1 MARLGDVCEILNG
14 YAFKSEKYVDTGI
27 RIIRISNVQKGYI
40 EDNMPVFYP
49 SDDINSVKYQLF
61 EGDILL
67 SLTGNVG
74 RVGILEKKFVPAALN
89 QRVAC
94 LRIKDNNI
102 LYKPYLFN
110 FLNSDFFEERCIFSA
125 KGVAQKNMSTEW
137 LKDYQIPLLPIEEQQ
152 KIAAVLDK
160 VSDLIAKRRQQLEKL
175 DLLVKARFVEM
186 FCNPIEN
193 ANWEFVNMADISTDM
208 RTGPFGSALR
218 HNEFVETGI
227 FVLGIDNAVENR
239 FTYNRMRYITEEK
252 YEQLKRYTVRPGD
265 VIITIM
271 GTVGRSAVIPD
282 NIPKAINTKH
292 LACLTINRSKAQPM
306 FVCCAFQMHPEIRQQ
321 LTGQAKGAI
330 MDGLNLTIIK
340 KLSFKLPP
348 LEIQNEFVKF
358 FGATEKTKTII
369 EESLMKLETI
379 KKALMQEY
387 FG

>member
-1 MARLGDVCEILNG
+1 MARLGDVATYING
-14 YAFKSEKYVDTGI
+14 YAFKPEDWSDIGLP
-27 RIIRISNVQKGYI
+27 IIRIQ
-40 EDNMPVFYP
+40 D
-49 SDDINSVKYQLF
+49 
-61 EGDILL
+61 
-67 SLTGNVG
+67 LTGNSYQANRYNGEYAPKYEVNDG
-74 RVGILEKKFVPAALN
+74 DVLISWSASLGIYVWHGEKAVLNQHIFKVVFDKEEVCKNFFVHQVESILERAVSEAHGATMKHLTKPVFDAL
-89 QRVAC
+89 
-94 LRIKDNNI
+94 
-102 LYKPYLFN
+102 PFYLPP
-110 FLNSDFFEERCIFSA
+110 
-125 KGVAQKNMSTEW
+125 M
-137 LKDYQIPLLPIEEQQ
+137 EEQQ